1 MAGKSFLFA
10 GEGDHKHGSAPYRFL
25 LISSLLLLTACS
37 HSLTCSMGA
46 SQEDCPPGTR
56 GYELEQQA
64 QAKAAAAEAANAAA
78 DDAKCKANKL
88 QPDTPAYQ
96 RCRDGLENAREQA
109 EASDK
114 AALAGRLLGR
124 PNQ

>member
-1 MAGKSFLFA
+1 MDDKGHLFA
-10 GEGDHKHGSAPYRFL
+10 CEGDHQYWRAPCRFL
-25 LISSLLLLTACS
+25 LIPPLLLLTACS

-46 SQEDCPPGTR
+46 SQEDCPTGTR
-56 GYELEQQA
+56 GYDLHQQA

-96 RCRDGLENAREQA
+96 RCRDELENAREQA
-109 EASDK
+109 EANDK

>member
-1 MAGKSFLFA
+1 
-10 GEGDHKHGSAPYRFL
+10 
-25 LISSLLLLTACS
+25 
-37 HSLTCSMGA
+37 MGA

-56 GYELEQQA
+56 GYELQQQA

-96 RCRDGLENAREQA
+96 RCRDELENAREQA
-109 EASDK
+109 EANDK
-114 AALAGRLLGR
+114 AAVAGRLLGR